1 MDYSVVVFFFAQVNC
16 LKKKEGNK
24 NNQFRSFK
32 NINKTCF
39 LFFIND
45 FYFDKDDACYRHSG
59 H

>member
-1 MDYSVVVFFFAQVNC
+1 MDYSVVVFFCTSELF
-16 LKKKEGNK
+16 KKKEGNK

-32 NINKTCF
+32 NINKTF
-39 LFFIND
+39 FFIFIKD